1 MLMYLEPIRPEGL
14 TEEQWDAQL
23 ITYRE
28 NYDRWA
34 FGMILG
40 LIVLA
45 PIVGFL
51 GAYADRWL
59 H

>member
-1 MLMYLEPIRPEGL
+1 MYLEPIRPEGL
-14 TEEQWDAQL
+14 TDEQWNAQL
-23 ITYRE
+23 NRYRK
-28 NYDRWA
+28 NFDRFA

>member
-14 TEEQWDAQL
+14 TDEQWNAQL
-23 ITYRE
+23 NRYRK
-28 NYDRWA
+28 NFDRFA